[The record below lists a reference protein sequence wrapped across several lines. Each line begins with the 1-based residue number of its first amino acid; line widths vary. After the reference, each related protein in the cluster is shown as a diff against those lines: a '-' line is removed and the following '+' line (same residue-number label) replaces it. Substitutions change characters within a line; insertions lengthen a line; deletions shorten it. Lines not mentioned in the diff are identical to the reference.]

1 MRKENRTTPLPI
13 NHEERPE
20 RSIGI
25 EETQGTGLIADPI
38 YHYILMTDR
47 GEGEKTER
55 DVIDTPWVQRLRR
68 IFQLQSARWV
78 FPSAEHTRFQHSL
91 GTMHV
96 AGTFARQIYPSL
108 SRVEQSEIPS
118 FFYVEELLRLAGLLH
133 DIGHGPFCHF
143 FDEQYLA
150 RFKTNHEE
158 IGQHIIREK
167 ISPLLKRIRRSPHGP
182 FRKEETLDPEQIA
195 FLIKRP
201 LKKGREKPPR
211 WLILLQQLFR
221 GIFTVDNI
229 DYVSRDAYMT
239 GVSIG
244 PVDWRRLLHYTS
256 YRREGL
262 VLDKRGLDALA
273 MFLNARLYLYSNV
286 YYHRTTR
293 SIDLQLQEIFRETME
308 ILCPF
313 HPLEEIDRYL
323 SLTDW
328 FLMETVAQWKMSLST
343 REKRLGKKWEEV
355 LSRKLKWRSAFEE
368 KLTLREM
375 EMGRPVFLTPKE
387 VKRRMERFL
396 PRNLKG
402 IEFHIDMAHHDPRPL
417 NPWYESGSEVLLISD
432 PGSGR
437 ISREPLRSL
446 FQYIP
451 AKVAICRVYVSTH
464 RYDRE
469 LSRAAR
475 KALASEGYLE
485 TPETNM

>member
-1 MRKENRTTPLPI
+1 MKGM
-13 NHEERPE
+13 EEA
-20 RSIGI
+20 
-25 EETQGTGLIADPI
+25 QGTGLIADPI

-47 GEGEKTER
+47 VEGEETER
-55 DVIDTPWVQRLRR
+55 DVIDSPWVQRLRR

-78 FPSAEHTRFQHSL
+78 YPSAEHTRFQHCL

-96 AGTFARQIYPSL
+96 AGVFAEQLFPSL
-108 SRVEQSEIPS
+108 SKIENIEAPS
-118 FFYVEELLRLAGLLH
+118 PYYIEELLRLAGLLH

-143 FDEQYLA
+143 FDEQCLS

-158 IGQHIIREK
+158 IGQHIIRERV
-167 ISPLLKRIRRSPHGP
+167 SPILKRIRRSPHGP
-182 FRKEETLDPEQIA
+182 FQKKEILDPEQIA

-201 LKKGREKPPR
+201 LKGEERKHPK
-211 WLILLQQLFR
+211 WLNLLQQLFR
-221 GIFTVDNI
+221 GIFTFDNI
-229 DYVSRDAYMT
+229 DYVLRDAYMT

-244 PVDWRRLLHYTS
+244 PMDWRRLLHYTS

-262 VLDKRGLDALA
+262 ILDKRGLDALA

-293 SIDLQLQEIFRETME
+293 SIDLQLQEIFKETME

-328 FLMETVAQWKMSLST
+328 FLMEKVLEWKRSLSAKE
-343 REKRLGKKWEEV
+343 RWLGKKWEDV
-355 LSRKLKWRSAFEE
+355 LLRRLKWSSAFEE

-375 EMGRPVFLTPKE
+375 ELGRPTFLTPQE
-387 VKRRMERFL
+387 VKQRMEAFL
-396 PRNLKG
+396 PMRLKG
-402 IEFHIDMAHHDPRPL
+402 IEFYVDMAHHDPRPL
-417 NPWYESGSEVLLISD
+417 NPWHESEGTTLLIYD
-432 PGSGR
+432 PGSKR
-437 ISREPLRSL
+437 ISREPLRRL

-451 AKVAICRVYVSTH
+451 AKVAICRVYTSTH
-464 RYDRE
+464 RYDRV

-475 KALASEGYLE
+475 RALASEGYLE
-485 TPETNM
+485 AFETNV

>member
-1 MRKENRTTPLPI
+1 MMGT
-13 NHEERPE
+13 EE
-20 RSIGI
+20 G
-25 EETQGTGLIADPI
+25 QLTGLIADPI
-38 YHYILMTDR
+38 YHYIVMTDR
-47 GEGEKTER
+47 VEGERTER

-96 AGTFARQIYPSL
+96 AGVFSERLYPSL
-108 SRVEQSEIPS
+108 SCIFREDLPS
-118 FFYVEELLRLAGLLH
+118 PFYIEELLRLAGLLH

-143 FDEQYLA
+143 FDEQYLS

-167 ISPLLKRIRRSPHGP
+167 ISPLLKGIRRSPHGSL
-182 FRKEETLDPEQIA
+182 KKGESIDPEYVA

-201 LKKGREKPPR
+201 LRKEDRKHPK
-211 WLILLQQLFR
+211 WLLLLQQLFR
-221 GIFTVDNI
+221 GIFTFDNI
-229 DYVSRDAYMT
+229 DYVLRDAYMT

-244 PVDWRRLLHYTS
+244 PMDWRRLLHYTS
-256 YRREGL
+256 FHKEGL

-293 SIDLQLQEIFRETME
+293 SIDLQLQEIFKETME
-308 ILCPF
+308 ILCPY
-313 HPLEEIDRYL
+313 HPVKEIDRYL

-328 FLMETVAQWKMSLST
+328 FLMERVLEWERSPQA
-343 REKRLGKKWEEV
+343 REKRLGKKWAHV
-355 LSRKLKWRSAFEE
+355 LSRKLRWSSAFEE

-375 EMGRPVFLTPKE
+375 EFGRPFFLPPEE
-387 VKRRMERFL
+387 VKKRMEAFL
-396 PRNLKG
+396 PRHLKG
-402 IEFHIDMAHHDPRPL
+402 IEFHVDMAHHDPRPL
-417 NPWYESGSEVLLISD
+417 NPWRESEGATLLIYDSGSK
-432 PGSGR
+432 R
-437 ISREPLRSL
+437 ISREPLRRL

-451 AKVAICRVYVSTH
+451 AKVAICRVYAPTH

-475 KALASEGYLE
+475 QALASEGYLE
-485 TPETNM
+485 AYETNV

>member
-1 MRKENRTTPLPI
+1 MKGKAEI
-13 NHEERPE
+13 
-20 RSIGI
+20 
-25 EETQGTGLIADPI
+25 QGAGLIADPI

-47 GEGEKTER
+47 MEGERTER

-78 FPSAEHTRFQHSL
+78 YPSAEHTRFQHSL

-96 AGTFARQIYPSL
+96 AGVFAEQLYPSL
-108 SRVEQSEIPS
+108 SQVENGDLPS
-118 FFYVEELLRLAGLLH
+118 FYYIEEVLRLAGLLH

-143 FDEQYLA
+143 FDEQYLS

-158 IGQHIIREK
+158 IGQHIIRER
-167 ISPLLKRIRRSPHGP
+167 ISPILYRIRRSPHGP
-182 FRKEETLDPEQIA
+182 FQNKEILDPEQIA
-195 FLIKRP
+195 FLIKKP
-201 LKKGREKPPR
+201 HQQEGRRHPR
-211 WLILLQQLFR
+211 WVVFLQQLFR
-221 GIFTVDNI
+221 GIFTFDNI
-229 DYVSRDAYMT
+229 DYVLRDAYMT

-256 YRREGL
+256 FRREGL
-262 VLDKRGLDALA
+262 ILDKRGLDALA

-293 SIDLQLQEIFRETME
+293 SIDLQLQEIFKETME

-328 FLMETVAQWKMSLST
+328 FLMEEVLRWNRSLST
-343 REKRLGKKWEEV
+343 KERQLGKKWADV

-375 EMGRPVFLTPKE
+375 EFGRPPFLTPQE
-387 VKRRMERFL
+387 VKQRMEAFL
-396 PRNLKG
+396 PKKLKG
-402 IEFHIDMAHHDPRPL
+402 IEFYIDMAHHDPRPL
-417 NPWYESGSEVLLISD
+417 NPWRESEGATLLIYD
-432 PGSGR
+432 PGSTKV
-437 ISREPLRSL
+437 SREPLKRL

-451 AKVAICRVYVSTH
+451 AKVAICRVYTSTH

-469 LSRAAR
+469 LSQAAR
-475 KALASEGYLE
+475 RALVSEGYLE
-485 TPETNM
+485 AFETNV

>member
-1 MRKENRTTPLPI
+1 MKET
-13 NHEERPE
+13 EEV
-20 RSIGI
+20 
-25 EETQGTGLIADPI
+25 QVTGLIADPI

-47 GEGEKTER
+47 VDGEQTER

-96 AGTFARQIYPSL
+96 AGVFSERLYPSL
-108 SRVEQSEIPS
+108 FRIFREDLPS
-118 FFYVEELLRLAGLLH
+118 PYYLEELLRLAGLLH

-143 FDEQYLA
+143 FDEQYLC

-167 ISPLLKRIRRSPHGP
+167 ISPVLKGIRRSPHGS
-182 FRKEETLDPEQIA
+182 FKRSESVDPGQVA

-201 LKKGREKPPR
+201 SRMRERKHPE
-211 WLILLQQLFR
+211 WLLLLQQLFR
-221 GIFTVDNI
+221 GIFTFDNI
-229 DYVSRDAYMT
+229 DYVLRDAYMT

-244 PVDWRRLLHYTS
+244 PMDWRRLLHYTS
-256 YRREGL
+256 FRKEGL
-262 VLDKRGLDALA
+262 VLDRRGLDALA

-293 SIDLQLQEIFRETME
+293 SIDLQLQEIFKETME
-308 ILCPF
+308 ILCPY
-313 HPLEEIDRYL
+313 HPVEEMDRYL

-328 FLMETVAQWKMSLST
+328 FLMERVSEWERSLEHK
-343 REKRLGKKWEEV
+343 EKELGKKWAQV
-355 LSRKLKWRSAFEE
+355 LSRKLRWSSAFEE
-368 KLTLREM
+368 KLALREM
-375 EMGRPVFLTPKE
+375 EFGRPFFLSPAE
-387 VKRRMERFL
+387 VKKRMEAFL
-396 PRNLKG
+396 PKHLKG
-402 IEFHIDMAHHDPRPL
+402 IEFHVDMAHHDPRPL
-417 NPWYESGSEVLLISD
+417 NPWYESEGATLLIYDS
-432 PGSGR
+432 GSKR
-437 ISREPLRSL
+437 VSREPLRRL

-451 AKVAICRVYVSTH
+451 AKVAICRVYAPTH

-475 KALASEGYLE
+475 KALISEGYLE
-485 TPETNM
+485 TYETNV